1 MRLPRLVL
9 LVVLGLA
16 ATASNAD
23 VSQASLPGDTVW
35 YLHADLGEL
44 RDATSGRHV
53 YQWLEKEVFADVRED
68 LGIDL
73 GKEASSVT
81 AFSDAALGTVIVVDG
96 DITDTTRDKLIAIAA
111 ADSKLQTLQH
121 DGSTYYH
128 AERTASESDGNGRFD
143 DLEKSAY
150 FSFDVDDKMIVASNP
165 DQMKALL
172 ESGGRIAGNQSHPG
186 ALLVL
191 TADKSFVQAG
201 VRTAQFADED
211 NQGWDSNILRN
222 TDLIALLVSD
232 RNGLLA
238 LEAQL
243 VSHEP
248 TMARSLGGIIN
259 GLISLQALDE
269 GLDPDIRTIIQNTK
283 IEVKDKILSINAV
296 INPELIVR
304 MLDSTEVE

>member
-1 MRLPRLVL
+1 MLSQRFALLPATVI
-9 LVVLGLA
+9 LGLA
-16 ATASNAD
+16 ATATNAE

-35 YLHADLGEL
+35 YLHADLEEL
-44 RDATSGRHV
+44 RDAASGKHI
-53 YQWLEKEVFADVRED
+53 YQWLKEEVFTDVRED

-73 GKEASSVT
+73 GKEASSLT

-96 DITDTTRDKLIAIAA
+96 DITDSTRNKLIAIAA
-111 ADSKLQTLQH
+111 ADSKLETLKH
-121 DGSTYYH
+121 DGRTYYH
-128 AERTASESDGNGRFD
+128 AERPQTRSDENRRFD

-150 FSFDVDDKMIVASNP
+150 FSFDVENKLIVAS
-165 DQMKALL
+165 DAEQLKALL
-172 ESGGRIAGNQSHPG
+172 DSGGRIAGNQSHPG

-201 VRTAQFADED
+201 VRTAQFTDED
-211 NQGWDSNILRN
+211 DGGWDSNILRN
-222 TDLIALLVSD
+222 TELVALLVSD

-238 LEAQL
+238 VEAQL

-248 TMARSLGGIIN
+248 TMAQSLGGIIN

-269 GLDPDIRTIIQNTK
+269 SLDPDILTLIQNTK

-296 INPELIVR
+296 INPELVIRV
-304 MLDSTEVE
+304 LED